1 MRKHNTGVD
10 RRVQR
15 TRKLLHEA
23 LGSLINEKPY
33 DSIALQEILDR
44 ANVGRSTF
52 YMHFR
57 NKDELLT
64 DSIHEMLRSIRPPDL
79 PRSGKW
85 QERVTSFSLPIFEHH
100 ERHLRTREARMGAK
114 AKAVLHEHLQHV
126 VTELVSYVLAK
137 GASENRKPASQ
148 MPLQLVAEYV
158 ASTFV
163 LVLNWWIDNR
173 KSASAEKINEL
184 FRELVFPTLSAMR
197 L

>member
-1 MRKHNTGVD
+1 MREHNSGVD
-10 RRVQR
+10 RRVQK

-23 LGSLINEKPY
+23 LGSLINEKSY
-33 DSIALQEILDR
+33 DTIALQEILDR

-57 NKDELLT
+57 NKDHLLT
-64 DSIHEMLRSIRPPDL
+64 DSIHEMLRWIRPAAL
-79 PRSGKW
+79 PRSKNW

-114 AKAVLHEHLQHV
+114 AKAVLHEHLQNV
-126 VTELVSYVLAK
+126 VTELVSDVLLK
-137 GASENRKPASQ
+137 GPSDNRKPSSQ
-148 MPLQLVAEYV
+148 MPAQLVAQYV

-173 KSASAEKINEL
+173 SSLTAEKINDL